1 MKIIFLG
8 AYSDADI
15 TLAPIK
21 VGRELF
27 NNFVSMGMA
36 AVYLCYYD
44 DGSKYDRIQKLF
56 GFEKVKERIF
66 RSGIFPLLSFVIKYK
81 PDVIQ
86 IINADAFYLPVFFL
100 KPIFKFKI
108 AYLSHS
114 IISYSIKNYLQ
125 ISCYHKLRF
134 RLIEWIVLKHS
145 DILEVLSNAEAR
157 FFTRFLKVKNE
168 KIKIV
173 DNGINLFGIKKEYL
187 GKPKEI
193 KIIFVGSINR
203 KEKSF
208 DFLLRALSELKNK
221 IVLNVFNYETQSK
234 GNLEIPANVQL
245 FIGEPLKEV
254 DLRKEFC
261 KNDLLVVCSSHE
273 SFGLSLL
280 EGMDTGI
287 LFIASDR
294 VGLTERFPESLKRFV
309 IQYGS
314 VEKLKDKILELH
326 YMDDSKKNELGESIR
341 NFSSQ
346 FSWDKV
352 SSMYLINFRKI
363 FLNYKK

>member
-8 AYSDADI
+8 AFSDADI
-15 TLAPIK
+15 TKAPIK

-27 NNFVSMGMA
+27 NNFVLMGMD

-44 DGSKYDRIQKLF
+44 DGSKYSRIQKLI

-66 RSGIFPLLSFVIKYK
+66 RSGIFPLILFVFKNK

-86 IINADAFYLPVFFL
+86 IINADAFYLPILFL
-100 KPIFKFKI
+100 KPLLKFKI

-114 IISYSIKNYLQ
+114 IISYSVKNYLQ
-125 ISCYHKLRF
+125 INCYHKIRF
-134 RLIEWIVLKHS
+134 RIIEQMVLKHA
-145 DILEVLSNAEAR
+145 DILEVLSKVEAR
-157 FFTRFLKVKNE
+157 FLTKFLKAKKE

-173 DNGINLFGIKKEYL
+173 DNGINHLGMKKEYID
-187 GKPKEI
+187 KSEEI

-208 DFLLRALSELKNK
+208 DFLLRALSELKNEIK
-221 IVLNVFNYETQSK
+221 LNVFSFETQAKS
-234 GNLEIPANVQL
+234 NLEIPENVKL
-245 FIGEPLKEV
+245 IIGEPLKEA

-261 KNDLLVVCSSHE
+261 NSDLLIVSSSHE

-287 LFIASDR
+287 LFISTDR
-294 VGLTERFPESLKRFV
+294 VGLTERFPGSLKRFV
-309 IQYGS
+309 IPYGNT
-314 VEKLKDKILELH
+314 EKLKDKIIELH
-326 YMDDSKKNELGESIR
+326 YLDDAEKNELSESIR

-346 FSWDKV
+346 FSWDKIAH
-352 SSMYLINFRKI
+352 SYLK
-363 FLNYKK
+363 FLN